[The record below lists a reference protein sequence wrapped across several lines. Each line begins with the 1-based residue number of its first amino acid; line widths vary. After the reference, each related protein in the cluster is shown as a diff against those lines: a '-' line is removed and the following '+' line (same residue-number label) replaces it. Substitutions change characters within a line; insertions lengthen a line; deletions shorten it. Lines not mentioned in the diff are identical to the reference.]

1 MKFYINT
8 STDAA
13 FNLAL
18 EELLGS
24 TADTFTVML
33 WQNANA
39 VIIGRNQNAIQE
51 INSSFVKEN
60 NIQVVKRLTGG
71 GAVYHDMG
79 NINYTI
85 IRQGKYLAN
94 EDFAPNAKFIIDALN
109 KLGVP
114 AEFSGRNDIL
124 AYGKKISGSARS
136 YINNNTLF
144 HGTLLFDANMDIL
157 SNALA
162 CDPAKM
168 VSKGIKSVRSR
179 VGNLKELSFPNL
191 STKEFLPIFAKSI
204 KESFKDVE
212 ELAIPQDLIIQAEK
226 LANERYRTWEWN
238 FGSNWKYD
246 VENSKRFNAGRV
258 SVFYSVENNKI
269 SSVVFKGD
277 FFGSQ
282 NVEILQ
288 QQLIG
293 TPFNFDAIAQKLNDI
308 NLNLYIENIS
318 PNELAELF
326 G

>member
-1 MKFYINT
+1 MKFYINK

-24 TADTFTVML
+24 TVDCFTVML

-39 VIIGRNQNAIQE
+39 VIIGRNQHTIQE

-85 IRQGKYLAN
+85 IKPGKYLAN

-109 KLGVP
+109 NMGVP

-124 AYGKKISGSARS
+124 ACGKKISGSARS

-179 VGNLKELSFPNL
+179 VGNLKELYFPTL
-191 STKEFLPIFAKSI
+191 TTKEFLPIFAQKI
-204 KESFKDVE
+204 KEQFSDVQE
-212 ELAIPQDLIIQAEK
+212 EEIPNELIEKAELLAQ
-226 LANERYRTWEWN
+226 ERYRSWEWTY
-238 FGSNWKYD
+238 GSNWKYD
-246 VENSKRFNAGRV
+246 VENSKRFPAGRV
-258 SVFYSVENNKI
+258 NVFFSVENNKI
-269 SSVVFKGD
+269 SSVIFKGD
-277 FFGSQ
+277 FFGSCDI
-282 NVEILQ
+282 EILQ
-288 QQLIG
+288 EKLIG
-293 TPFNFDAIAQKLNDI
+293 TPLKSEAIIEKLI
-308 NLNLYIENIS
+308 EVNLNLYIENIT
-318 PNELAELF
+318 PEELAQLF